1 MGSFVGYKCSICS
14 SAYQPDEVTYTC
26 PKDNGILD
34 VVLDY
39 PALKK
44 KSTEELI
51 LKDEPSLVA
60 LFSADP
66 C

>member
-1 MGSFVGYKCSICS
+1 MGSFVGYKCSICGS
-14 SAYQPDEVTYTC
+14 EYQPDEVTYTC

-44 KSTEELI
+44 KSDRRVD
-51 LKDEPSLVA
+51 LKG
-60 LFSADP
+60 
-66 C
+66 